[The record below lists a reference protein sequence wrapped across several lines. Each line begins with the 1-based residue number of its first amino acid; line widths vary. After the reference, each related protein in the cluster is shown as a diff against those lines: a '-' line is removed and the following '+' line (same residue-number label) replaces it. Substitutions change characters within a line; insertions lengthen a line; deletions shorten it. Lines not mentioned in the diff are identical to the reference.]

1 VARPPDRLIAVVHDL
16 DVQPGDRILEIG
28 CGTGVAA
35 ELICE
40 WLADGHLVALDRS
53 AKAAAAAAA
62 RNAAWVDAGRVRFH
76 PLSIEDAEPDVL
88 GRFDKV
94 FAVNVNLFWVRPAR
108 RELRL
113 IDELLQPDGELLLCY
128 EPPDAD
134 RAQHLETTL
143 VEHLSD
149 AGFACTAVTRT
160 LARSVL
166 LVVRGRPA
174 GRPS

>member
-1 VARPPDRLIAVVHDL
+1 MHDL

-40 WLADGHLVALDRS
+40 RLADGH
-53 AKAAAAAAA
+53 
-62 RNAAWVDAGRVRFH
+62 
-76 PLSIEDAEPDVL
+76 P
-88 GRFDKV
+88 
-94 FAVNVNLFWVRPAR
+94 
-108 RELRL
+108 RL
-113 IDELLQPDGELLLCY
+113 IDELLRPDGELLLCY